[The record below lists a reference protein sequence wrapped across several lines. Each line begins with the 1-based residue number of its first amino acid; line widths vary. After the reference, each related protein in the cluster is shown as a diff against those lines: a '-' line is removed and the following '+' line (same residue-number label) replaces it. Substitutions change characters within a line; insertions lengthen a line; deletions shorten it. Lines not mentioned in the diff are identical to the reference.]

1 MEGKAGSSS
10 SRDVPRT
17 LSPPVACLRLPLG
30 ISAFLPFW
38 SQASSIHVGKGPGLH
53 GTA

>member
-1 MEGKAGSSS
+1 MEGMAGSSS
-10 SRDVPRT
+10 SSDVTLT
-17 LSPPVACLRLPLG
+17 LSPHVARLSLPLG
-30 ISAFLPFW
+30 ISTFLPFW